1 MNFFKY
7 KNGGYKMNTITL
19 KNRLIEKINNLSE
32 EQLNSVISFVEQL
45 ENLPEENQKIK
56 RPQTDEERMALVD
69 ELKKLFKETQELYKD
84 NPITDEEI
92 QAEIDAYRRGE

>member
-1 MNFFKY
+1 MPFEFKLDQI
-7 KNGGYKMNTITL
+7 TDQFTIITL
-19 KNRLIEKINNLSE
+19 SLD
-32 EQLNSVISFVEQL
+32 
-45 ENLPEENQKIK
+45 QKVK

-69 ELKKLFKETQELYKD
+69 ELKQLFKETQELYKD

>member
-1 MNFFKY
+1 
-7 KNGGYKMNTITL
+7 MNTITL

-45 ENLPEENQKIK
+45 EYLSEEDQKIK
-56 RPQTDEERMALVD
+56 RPQTDEERMALV
-69 ELKKLFKETQELYKD
+69 EKFKQLCAETQAMFAD
-84 NPITDEEI
+84 NPITEEEI

>member
-1 MNFFKY
+1 
-7 KNGGYKMNTITL
+7 MNTITL
-19 KNRLIEKINNLSE
+19 KKRLIEKINNLSE
-32 EQLNSVISFVEQL
+32 DQLNSVISFVEELQNPPKDAK
-45 ENLPEENQKIK
+45 EIQ

-84 NPITDEEI
+84 NPINDEEI

>member
-1 MNFFKY
+1 
-7 KNGGYKMNTITL
+7 MNTITL
-19 KNRLIEKINNLSE
+19 KKRLIEKINNLSE
-32 EQLNSVISFVEQL
+32 EQLNSVIFFVEQL
-45 ENLPEENQKIK
+45 ETLSEEDKKNK
-56 RPQTDEERMALVD
+56 RPQTDEERIALVD

>member
-1 MNFFKY
+1 
-7 KNGGYKMNTITL
+7 MNTITL
-19 KNRLIEKINNLSE
+19 KKRLIEKINNLSE

-45 ENLPEENQKIK
+45 ENLSEENQKVK

-69 ELKKLFKETQELYKD
+69 ELKQLFKETQELYKD

>member
-1 MNFFKY
+1 MS
-7 KNGGYKMNTITL
+7 TITL
-19 KNRLIEKINNLSE
+19 KKRLMEKIDNLSE

-45 ENLPEENQKIK
+45 ENLSEEDKKIK

-69 ELKKLFKETQELYKD
+69 ELKQLFKETQELYKD

-92 QAEIDAYRRGE
+92 QGEIDAYRRGE

>member
-1 MNFFKY
+1 
-7 KNGGYKMNTITL
+7 MNTITL
-19 KNRLIEKINNLSE
+19 KKRLIEKINNLSE

-45 ENLPEENQKIK
+45 ENLSEENQKVK

-69 ELKKLFKETQELYKD
+69 ELKQLFKETQELYKD

-92 QAEIDAYRRGE
+92 QAEIDAYRRGEWKLLLILTL

>member
-1 MNFFKY
+1 
-7 KNGGYKMNTITL
+7 MNTITL

-45 ENLPEENQKIK
+45 EYLSEEDQKIK
-56 RPQTDEERMALVD
+56 RPQTDEERMVLV
-69 ELKKLFKETQELYKD
+69 EKFKQLCAETQAMFAD
-84 NPITDEEI
+84 NPITEEEI